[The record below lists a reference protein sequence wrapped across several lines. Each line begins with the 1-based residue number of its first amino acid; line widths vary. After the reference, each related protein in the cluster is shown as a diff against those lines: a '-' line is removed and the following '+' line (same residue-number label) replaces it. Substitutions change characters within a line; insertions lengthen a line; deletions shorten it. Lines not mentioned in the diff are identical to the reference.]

1 MNNLRNLRV
10 GRAPFGQWLRCYT
23 KGCDESKKCT
33 KLRSKSMCGD
43 QQKKDQPKKNQPKGN
58 PKKTDQPKG
67 VQQKKANK
75 KETNNEVKKITLIE
89 GQGVGCEL
97 IQSLKTV
104 FDAAKVPIEWESFPD
119 EPSSHKVSKELLDS
133 LRRNKVGIK
142 GPIEDPLWMK
152 DLRKQFDLFAY
163 TAVCRN
169 MEGQDNPYGKLNCV
183 IIRDMMEGEYSGIEH
198 DVVPGVLQSIKIS
211 TAAGAERIAKY
222 VFDYANEFD
231 RKKITVA
238 HKANI
243 MRMTDGNFLKHMRK
257 EAIKHMPDRL
267 FEERYM
273 DTACLN
279 LIMKPETNDVLV
291 SSSMYGDVLVMMAS
305 SITGSKAM
313 CPGYGVSPHGRLYD
327 TLNKV
332 GEEVA
337 GKDQINPTGMLFS
350 GVLMLRRIGL
360 IDQAMSISCAI
371 KSVYKDTDMRTK
383 DIGGKAKCSE
393 FTKAVCDFIAKQ

>member
-1 MNNLRNLRV
+1 MNNLRRLRF
-10 GRAPFGQWLRCYT
+10 GRAARELRLGQRLRFYT
-23 KGCDESKKCT
+23 KGTDESKKCAELQA
-33 KLRSKSMCGD
+33 KNMCAEKAEKAA
-43 QQKKDQPKKNQPKGN
+43 QQAANAGAKGKNGEEDKVP
-58 PKKTDQPKG
+58 
-67 VQQKKANK
+67 
-75 KETNNEVKKITLIE
+75 KITLIE
-89 GQGVGCEL
+89 GEGVGCEL
-97 IQSLKTV
+97 IESLKSV
-104 FDAAKVPIEWESFPD
+104 FAAAKVRVEFESFTEITQPGT
-119 EPSSHKVSKELLDS
+119 HKVSQEVLES
-133 LRRNKVGIK
+133 LRRNTVGIK
-142 GPIEDPLWMK
+142 GPIKDPLWMK

-169 MEGQDNPYGKLNCV
+169 MVGQDNPYGKLNCV

-211 TAAGAERIAKY
+211 TAAGAKRIAKY

-243 MRMTDGNFLKHMRK
+243 MRMTDGNFLRHMRK
-257 EAIKHMPDRL
+257 EAVKHMPARM

-279 LIMKPETNDVLV
+279 LIMRPEINDVLV

-327 TLNKV
+327 TLNKPS
-332 GEEVA
+332 EELA
-337 GKDQINPTGMLFS
+337 GKDKVNPTGMLFS
-350 GVLMLRRIGL
+350 GVLMLRRMKFFDEAL
-360 IDQAMSISCAI
+360 SISCAI
-371 KSVYKDTDMRTK
+371 KSVYKETDLRTE
-383 DIGGKAKCSE
+383 DIGGTTKCSD
-393 FTKAVCDFIAKQ
+393 FTKAVCEFIAKQ